1 MTSYCDSIAFALQ
14 VAAAEPPPDECGA
27 FVVVHGKHTCKISE
41 IKKLLNK
48 AKSRYSNTIEK
59 CLVQKRAGIEILIL

>member
-1 MTSYCDSIAFALQ
+1 MTSYYDSIAFALQ

-48 AKSRYSNTIEK
+48 AKSR
-59 CLVQKRAGIEILIL
+59 